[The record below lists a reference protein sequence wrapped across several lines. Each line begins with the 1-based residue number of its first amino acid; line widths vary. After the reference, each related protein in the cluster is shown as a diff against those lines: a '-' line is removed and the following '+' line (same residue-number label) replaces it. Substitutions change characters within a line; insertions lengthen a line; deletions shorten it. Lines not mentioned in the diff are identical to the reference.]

1 MIPEA
6 ISHMR
11 ILVLLLLIALPAR
24 AQGSGPITVLERR
37 ALPVERSVSAPTHSL
52 NLALAYLEGGGWAP
66 EVILAAARRSA
77 QILAQCGVA
86 LRMLEIVLVSA
97 PERFRD
103 FYTPTSRELAR
114 ALLLGKPTVY
124 FVTDTRQR
132 PAFDAEAIGRGNS
145 RTRPELRDTVW
156 ITRGAHDPGI
166 VLAHELAHVLMD
178 SGEHSQAPGNL
189 MREDTAP
196 ENTRLSAD
204 QCAQLRDTGSAN
216 GLLSPP

>member
-1 MIPEA
+1 
-6 ISHMR
+6 MR
-11 ILVLLLLIALPAR
+11 IIVLLLLIALPAQ
-24 AQGSGPITVLERR
+24 AQESGPITVLERR
-37 ALPVERSVSAPTHSL
+37 ELPIERGVPAPTHNL
-52 NLALAYLEGGGWAP
+52 NLALAYLEGGGWTPDA
-66 EVILAAARRSA
+66 IHAAVRQSA
-77 QILAQCGVA
+77 QILGQCGVA
-86 LRMLEIVLVSA
+86 LQKLEIVLVKA
-97 PERFRD
+97 PEHFHD

-114 ALLLGKPTVY
+114 ALPLGKPTVY

-156 ITRGAHDPGI
+156 VTRVARDPGI

-196 ENTRLSAD
+196 ENTRLSEA
-204 QCAQLRDTGSAN
+204 QCARLREAGTVN
-216 GLLSPP
+216 GLLKWDQDHHLRIR